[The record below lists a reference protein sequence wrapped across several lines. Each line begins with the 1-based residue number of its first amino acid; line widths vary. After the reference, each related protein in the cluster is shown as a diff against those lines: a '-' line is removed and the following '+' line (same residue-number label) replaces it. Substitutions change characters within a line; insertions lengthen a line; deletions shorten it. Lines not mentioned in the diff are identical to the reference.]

1 VDPEIAE
8 DEPPTPGGPP
18 VGEVIRDPAV
28 FALLAV
34 VFLYMT
40 GTFAQET
47 VIGWQIQQIS
57 GRPLDL
63 GLAGLA
69 EFLPAAL
76 LVIITGWV
84 ADRFDRR
91 LITGIS
97 IVGELVC
104 TSLLAWYATTNPT
117 AVGPIFLMV
126 LSFGIARAFA
136 APAERSLKP
145 LVAPE
150 GALPRVVA
158 LHSSTFTIALVAGPI
173 IAGLLIQISIAVAY
187 VGCMALTFGGLVA
200 LFFVR
205 YRTQP
210 TPIRDSPTLHAAL
223 EGLRLIRRAPI
234 LLGAISLD
242 LMAVLFGGAVV
253 LLPAVAEHLLH
264 VGSAEFGLLRA
275 AGGVGAGVV
284 AVGLSVKPLH
294 RHVGHRL
301 FTAVAMFG
309 VFTIVLGVSHQL
321 WLSILAVALLQGAD
335 MISVFIRATLVPL
348 VTPDELRGRV
358 TAVENV
364 FIGASNQ
371 LGAFESGV
379 MAQWL
384 GLTPAIVVGGVGTLA
399 VAGLW
404 AVLFP
409 SLRNVDRFEDV
420 EPITPSTLLPQSQVT
435 TP

>member
-8 DEPPTPGGPP
+8 DDPPAPGGPP
-18 VGEVIRDPAV
+18 IGEVIRDRSVAS
-28 FALLAV
+28 LLLV
-34 VFLYMT
+34 VFFYMT
-40 GTFAQET
+40 GTFAQAT
-47 VIGWQIQQIS
+47 VIGWQVLQIS
-57 GRPLDL
+57 GREIDL
-63 GLAGLA
+63 GFAGLA

-76 LVIITGWV
+76 LVIVTGWV
-84 ADRFDRR
+84 ADRLDRR
-91 LITGIS
+91 TITGVS
-97 IVGELVC
+97 LVAELVC
-104 TSLLAWYATTNPT
+104 TATLAWYATTDPT

-126 LSFGIARAFA
+126 FAFGIARAFA

-145 LVAPE
+145 LVAPP

-158 LHSSTFTIALVAGPI
+158 LHSSTFTIALVVGPI
-173 IAGLLIQISIAVAY
+173 MAGLLISISIPVAY
-187 VGCMALTFGGLVA
+187 LGCLSMTFLGLIA

-210 TPIRDSPTLHAAL
+210 TPITDAPSVHAAL

-242 LMAVLFGGAVV
+242 LMAVLFGGAVA
-253 LLPAVAEHLLH
+253 LLPAIAEKLLH

-284 AVGLSVKPLH
+284 AIGLSVKPLG

-301 FTAVAMFG
+301 FTAVALFG

-321 WLSILAVALLQGAD
+321 WISLAAVALLQASD

-364 FIGASNQ
+364 FIGASNE

-379 MAQWL
+379 AAQWL
-384 GLTPAIVVGGVGTLA
+384 GLTPAIVLGGVATLL
-399 VAGLW
+399 VSIGW

-409 SLRNVDRFEDV
+409 SLRRVDRFDDV
-420 EPITPSTLLPQSQVT
+420 EPISFEGVPAQSQVT